1 MALLHFSTF
10 ISFKEIE
17 REISSRWLKTKTY
30 IEMRMTTANDMS

>member
-17 REISSRWLKTKTY
+17 REISSRWLKTKTLKRN
-30 IEMRMTTANDMS
+30 ENDNSK

>member
-30 IEMRMTTANDMS
+30 KRNENDNSK